1 MSVLLQNKRNTRA
14 EFKRLKTI
22 LPSIRRKD
30 NVSKLDIILEAI
42 KYIDDLQDQ
51 LIDRLGGPRGDREAT
66 ILALTAQASQNGD
79 ARLKDV
85 EDDVFDDVFDHD
97 GDADADDEDL
107 ISLNDGY
114 MSDPGL
120 LMLYQEDED
129 QDSDLDGDC
138 SSGVSHASLELWSSS
153 AKRCSKNSKDI
164 PFWKI
169 FHSSYDY
176 YLISDHKSGQKW
188 IRNPELDLY
197 SRSVFLRLLRPE
209 FLCNFFK
216 HFFVDRYFFLS
227 PTFHIFVLQHFL
239 SLNPLFSAEKK
250 FNKIFLWYLNTI
262 KFTKNLSSPPPKILE
277 QVI

>member
-1 MSVLLQNKRNTRA
+1 MTEIKENPTMCSNNNKSSTSTAAAVAAPTSTTMPTMTATALRGSVHHRLSRNMSVLLQNKRNTRA

-138 SSGVSHASLELWSSS
+138 SSGVSHASLEL
-153 AKRCSKNSKDI
+153 
-164 PFWKI
+164 
-169 FHSSYDY
+169 
-176 YLISDHKSGQKW
+176 
-188 IRNPELDLY
+188 
-197 SRSVFLRLLRPE
+197 
-209 FLCNFFK
+209 
-216 HFFVDRYFFLS
+216 
-227 PTFHIFVLQHFL
+227 
-239 SLNPLFSAEKK
+239 
-250 FNKIFLWYLNTI
+250 
-262 KFTKNLSSPPPKILE
+262 
-277 QVI
+277 